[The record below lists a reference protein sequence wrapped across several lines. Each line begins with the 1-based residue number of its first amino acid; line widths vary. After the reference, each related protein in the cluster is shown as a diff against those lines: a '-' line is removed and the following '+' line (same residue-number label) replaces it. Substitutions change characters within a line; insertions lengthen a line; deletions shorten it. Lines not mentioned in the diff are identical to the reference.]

1 MPCSS
6 RDGAVRTLLTSA
18 AESSGTILSTNGSAD
33 AIDAMANATIS
44 GRIWPQQVS
53 RGQHIG
59 EHSQNACRKC
69 SLPLQPTGRRCQ
81 QFLGVHLVFWPK
93 NDDYEVPQVHFG
105 VRLSDCCDPSAGQV
119 IAPCTSLARLQAL
132 IWVAAGADSAL
143 IGCQGSASGL
153 LRYRASHL

>member
-44 GRIWPQQVS
+44 GRIWPQQVG

-59 EHSQNACRKC
+59 EHSLNACRKC
-69 SLPLQPTGRRCQ
+69 SLPLQSESLDSLSKISAFTFGQGRDLGARFGVTGRPD
-81 QFLGVHLVFWPK
+81 GVHV
-93 NDDYEVPQVHFG
+93 G
-105 VRLSDCCDPSAGQV
+105 CCPSL
-119 IAPCTSLARLQAL
+119 PL
-132 IWVAAGADSAL
+132 SAL
-143 IGCQGSASGL
+143 GTHCYARRSVARSL
-153 LRYRASHL
+153 HRAFGYEKHT